1 MFDLDAW
8 LEIWST
14 LRKNKLRAAL
24 TACGV
29 FWGMFM
35 LMVLLGLGT
44 GLERGVVRSLGGMA
58 LQSVYVWA
66 GRTGMP
72 YRGLQPGRY
81 VKFDNRDIEAVAR
94 VPGVR
99 YVAPRLQLG
108 GWRDG
113 QNVTRG
119 ATTANF
125 SVVGD
130 VPDFPKV
137 EPLVLQRGRFFNQL
151 DMAEQRKVVVL
162 GEQVKKEL
170 FSDDEQPLGQYIQV
184 KGVNFRVIGQ
194 IKSQKSG
201 DEADKVNATVFVPF
215 ATFQAAFNQRDRVGW
230 FVVGTDGTF
239 PATWV
244 EDSIKQALA
253 EKHRIHP
260 SDAQA
265 FGSFNAADKFE
276 KLQGLFRGI
285 RWFVWMVGALT
296 LGAGMLG
303 VSNILL
309 ITVKERTKEIGI
321 RKALGATPA
330 SIVRMIVKES
340 LALTLLAGYL
350 GLVAAGGAIE
360 GFARVLA
367 GLPEAPVG
375 RPGGDF
381 RAALLAQCLLIAAG
395 LIAAIMPARHAARVQ
410 PVEALRAE

>member
-1 MFDLDAW
+1 MFDVDAW
-8 LEIWST
+8 VEIWST

-58 LQSVYVWA
+58 LHSVYVWA

-81 VKFDNRDIEAVAR
+81 VKFNNRDIDAVAR
-94 VPGVR
+94 VRGVK

-119 ATTANF
+119 SITGNF
-125 SVVGD
+125 NVVGD
-130 VPDFPKV
+130 VPEFPLV
-137 EPLVLQRGRFFNQL
+137 EPLLLQQGRFFNQL
-151 DMAEQRKVVVL
+151 DMAEQRKVAVL
-162 GEQVKKEL
+162 GEQVEKEL
-170 FSDDEQPLGQYIQV
+170 FPGAEDAIGQFIQV
-184 KGVNFRVIGQ
+184 KGVNFRVVGR
-194 IKSQKSG
+194 IKSLKSG

-215 ATFQAAFNQRDRVGW
+215 ATFQAAFNQRDRVAW
-230 FVVGTDGTF
+230 FVVGTDGAY

-276 KLQGLFRGI
+276 KIQGLFRGI

-321 RKALGATPA
+321 RKALGATPG

-340 LALTLLAGYL
+340 LVLTLLAGYL
-350 GLVAAGGAIE
+350 GLVAAVAALE
-360 GFARVLA
+360 VFAGVLA
-367 GLPEAPVG
+367 KLPEAPVA
-375 RPGGDF
+375 RPEADF
-381 RAALLAQCLLIAAG
+381 RAALAAQCLLIAAG